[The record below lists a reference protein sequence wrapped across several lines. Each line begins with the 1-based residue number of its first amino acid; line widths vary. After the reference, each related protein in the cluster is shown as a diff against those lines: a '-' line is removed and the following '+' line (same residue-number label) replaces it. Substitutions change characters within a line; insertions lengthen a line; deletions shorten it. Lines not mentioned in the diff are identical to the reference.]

1 MHFDTD
7 ILFYIDSKQ
16 YPVGRIC
23 FFTESEKC
31 TYGSGASIRIALAIL
46 GVQSAGFALIYGI
59 GKCMLMYSWNLLNE
73 RFRDG
78 FLIYSNIFTECT
90 TRKWRII

>member
-31 TYGSGASIRIALAIL
+31 MYGSGASTRIALAIL
-46 GVQSAGFALIYGI
+46 GEQSAGFALIYGI
-59 GKCMLMYSWNLLNE
+59 GKMHVNVLLESFE
-73 RFRDG
+73 RKISRW
-78 FLIYSNIFTECT
+78 IFD
-90 TRKWRII
+90 IQ

>member
-23 FFTESEKC
+23 FFTESENAC
-31 TYGSGASIRIALAIL
+31 TVA
-46 GVQSAGFALIYGI
+46 VHQQE
-59 GKCMLMYSWNLLNE
+59 LL
-73 RFRDG
+73 
-78 FLIYSNIFTECT
+78 
-90 TRKWRII
+90 